1 MQILVLGGTRFLGRH
16 FVAQALAA
24 GHRLTLLHRGR
35 SGAGLF
41 PEAEHLIADR
51 DADLSVLDGRRWDT
65 VLDTSAYLPRQ
76 VRAVAARLAG
86 QVGKY
91 QLVST
96 ISVYPD
102 FATPG
107 LDEDAP
113 RAVLTDPEVQTV
125 DGSTY
130 GGLKALCE
138 DAALAA
144 FGASCLIAR
153 PGLLVGPHDPTE
165 RFTWWVRRLVKSG
178 DVIAPGD
185 PAGPVQFIDARDAAG
200 WLLQAAEAGTGGIF
214 NLTGPV
220 RAPGQPLTMG
230 EFLATASAQLAP
242 TARLH
247 WLDESFLLGQGVVPW
262 TELPVWVPSDSAG
275 IHQVDI
281 RRAVGSGLSCRP
293 LADTLADT
301 AAWAAGVP
309 AQGGAGLTAERE
321 AALLAAWLARPAG
334 TAAAG

>member
-1 MQILVLGGTRFLGRH
+1 MHILVLGGTRFLGRH

-51 DADLSVLDGRRWDT
+51 DGDLAALDGRAWDT

-76 VRAVAARLAG
+76 VRAVADKLAG
-86 QVGKY
+86 RVGVY

-102 FATPG
+102 FDRPG

-113 RAVLTDPEVQTV
+113 RAVLPDPEVQTV

-144 FGASCLIAR
+144 FGTRCLIAR

-165 RFTWWVRRLVKSG
+165 RFTWWVRRVATGG

-185 PAGPVQFIDARDAAG
+185 PAAPVQFIDARDAAA
-200 WLLQAAEAGTGGIF
+200 WLLRAAEAGTVGSF

-220 RAPGQPLTMG
+220 RAPGRPLTMG
-230 EFLATASAQLAP
+230 EFLATAVERLAP
-242 TARLH
+242 GARLH
-247 WLDESFLLGQGVVPW
+247 WLDEAFLLGAGVVPW

-281 RRAVGSGLSCRP
+281 RRAVASGLSCRP

-301 AAWAAGVP
+301 AAWAAEVP
-309 AQGGAGLTAERE
+309 AQGSTGLAAERE
-321 AALLAAWLARPAG
+321 AALLAAWHARPAG
-334 TAAAG
+334 TATAG

>member
-16 FVAQALAA
+16 FVARTLAA

-41 PEAEHLIADR
+41 PQAEHLIADR
-51 DADLSVLDGRRWDT
+51 DGDLSVLDGRQWDT

-86 QVGKY
+86 NVGRY

-102 FATPG
+102 FGRPG
-107 LDEDAP
+107 IDEDAP
-113 RAVLTDPEVQTV
+113 RAVLPDPEVQTV

-144 FGASCLIAR
+144 FGARCLIAR

-165 RFTWWVRRLVKSG
+165 RFTWWVRRVALGG

-185 PAGPVQFIDARDAAG
+185 PAAPVQFIDARDAAG
-200 WLLQAAEAGTGGIF
+200 WLLKTAEAGTGGTF

-220 RAPGQPLTMG
+220 RAPAQPLTMG
-230 EFLATASAQLAP
+230 EFLATACEVLAP
-242 TARLH
+242 AARLH
-247 WLDESFLLGQGVVPW
+247 WLDEGFLLGQGVVPW

-281 RRAVGSGLSCRP
+281 RRAVASGLSCRP
-293 LADTLADT
+293 LAATLVDT

-309 AQGGAGLTAERE
+309 ASGGTGLTAERD
-321 AALLAAWLARPAG
+321 AALLAAWRARPAG
-334 TAAAG
+334 PSAAG